1 MSKKFL
7 SRILSLALAILMAFS
22 MIQPLTAHADEVD
35 KSQTEVK
42 QTVEQKPEEK
52 KPEEQKP
59 EEQKPEE
66 QKPEEQKPEEQKP
79 EEEKP
84 EEQKPEEQKPEEEK
98 PEEQKPE
105 EQKPEEQKPEEE
117 QPEEEE
123 PKYVRNVHAKD
134 GFYPTNGHELGEE
147 VRIGTGKVDFP
158 AFFKKLHSLGYDGA
172 VTIEREIEG
181 AQQDADILAA
191 RDYLKQIFAAL

>member
-42 QTVEQKPEEK
+42 QTVEQKPEE
-52 KPEEQKP
+52 
-59 EEQKPEE
+59 
-66 QKPEEQKPEEQKP
+66 
-79 EEEKP
+79 
-84 EEQKPEEQKPEEEK
+84 EK

-123 PKYVRNVHAKD
+123 PKFVRNVHAKD

>member
-1 MSKKFL
+1 MGF
-7 SRILSLALAILMAFS
+7 IPEDPNDPNF
-22 MIQPLTAHADEVD
+22 QPFCDAVRQVAEHLKENDQWLLFETGQETPTAMLRCFE
-35 KSQTEVK
+35 
-42 QTVEQKPEEK
+42 TVETGNLGVNLDTGNLILYGKGNPVDALDVLGK
-52 KPEEQKP
+52 F
-59 EEQKPEE
+59 
-66 QKPEEQKPEEQKP
+66 
-79 EEEKP
+79 
-84 EEQKPEEQKPEEEK
+84 
-98 PEEQKPE
+98 
-105 EQKPEEQKPEEE
+105 
-117 QPEEEE
+117 
-123 PKYVRNVHAKD
+123 VRNVHAKD